1 MQHQIFNSIHK
12 DCEVNYYTTDAN
24 RPHKKTAIFE
34 LLLKATAMEKEQ
46 NLYEVTELQE
56 YNEKREYQQFR
67 DNRKRKKQ
75 SFTVPCC
82 FFGIIVIV
90 SILLII
96 GLLIAVL
103 VSENL
108 NQDSTSDNV
117 QMTKP
122 NEGVNSTSDGSCM
135 SGPTSSPTTSLPN
148 CSIVHTEW
156 ANEIQAEMDQLKR
169 LIQTQF
175 SNLINKSEESASKI
189 DDIRTFTDI
198 QTEKCLNNSED
209 IKNIL
214 EITEKSAAK
223 LMNIVNTL
231 SNLQDTS
238 TSTNGVVD
246 DILLVVQELLVL
258 HNDSTTLPTSC
269 KEVKE
274 RQPNSPSGVY
284 LLVTPNGGGN
294 TYTAYCNMDEL
305 CGSGGGW
312 TRVSHLDMSDSSQN
326 CPSGFTLYQLGSV
339 RACSRPSGGGN
350 CASVKF
356 PSNGISYSHV
366 CGRVTG
372 YQYGTPDA
380 VNPHV
385 NNINSY
391 YLDGVSI
398 THHLVN
404 TFGAF
409 TVV

>member
-1 MQHQIFNSIHK
+1 
-12 DCEVNYYTTDAN
+12 
-24 RPHKKTAIFE
+24 
-34 LLLKATAMEKEQ
+34 METEQ

-56 YNEKREYQQFR
+56 YNKQRDHQQFR
-67 DNRKRKKQ
+67 DNKKIKKQ
-75 SFTVPCC
+75 FFTVPCC

-90 SILLII
+90 SILLIM

-103 VSENL
+103 VSGNL

-117 QMTKP
+117 QITKP
-122 NEGVNSTSDGSCM
+122 NEGVNSSSDGSYM

-148 CSIVHTEW
+148 CSIVHT
-156 ANEIQAEMDQLKR
+156 AEMDQLKR

-175 SNLINKSEESASKI
+175 SDLINKSEETAWKI

-214 EITEKSAAK
+214 EVTEKSAAK

-258 HNDSTTLPTSC
+258 HNDSTDLPTSC

-284 LLVTPNGGGN
+284 QLVTPNGGGN
-294 TYTAYCNMDEL
+294 TYPYKNDKVVTT
-305 CGSGGGW
+305 SW
-312 TRVSHLDMSDSSQN
+312 
-326 CPSGFTLYQLGSV
+326 QLQ
-339 RACSRPSGGGN
+339 
-350 CASVKF
+350 K
-356 PSNGISYSHV
+356 
-366 CGRVTG
+366 
-372 YQYGTPDA
+372 
-380 VNPHV
+380 
-385 NNINSY
+385 
-391 YLDGVSI
+391 
-398 THHLVN
+398 
-404 TFGAF
+404 
-409 TVV
+409 VVATW

>member
-12 DCEVNYYTTDAN
+12 DCEVNYYTTDVN

-96 GLLIAVL
+96 ELLIAVL

-122 NEGVNSTSDGSCM
+122 NEGGNSTSDGSCM

-148 CSIVHTEW
+148 CTIVHTEW

-198 QTEKCLNNSED
+198 C
-209 IKNIL
+209 
-214 EITEKSAAK
+214 
-223 LMNIVNTL
+223 
-231 SNLQDTS
+231 
-238 TSTNGVVD
+238 TN
-246 DILLVVQELLVL
+246 
-258 HNDSTTLPTSC
+258 
-269 KEVKE
+269 
-274 RQPNSPSGVY
+274 
-284 LLVTPNGGGN
+284 
-294 TYTAYCNMDEL
+294 
-305 CGSGGGW
+305 
-312 TRVSHLDMSDSSQN
+312 
-326 CPSGFTLYQLGSV
+326 
-339 RACSRPSGGGN
+339 
-350 CASVKF
+350 
-356 PSNGISYSHV
+356 
-366 CGRVTG
+366 
-372 YQYGTPDA
+372 
-380 VNPHV
+380 
-385 NNINSY
+385 
-391 YLDGVSI
+391 
-398 THHLVN
+398 
-404 TFGAF
+404 
-409 TVV
+409 